1 MNMKQT
7 RLTWLVRTGYA
18 FIVLGILLLLPLGDF
33 LPVDLFGG
41 THHYYRVVST
51 DHSWFTEAL
60 LIGLGMLL
68 VLVGR
73 ALRSKAS
80 DG

>member
-1 MNMKQT
+1 M
-7 RLTWLVRTGYA
+7 A
-18 FIVLGILLLLPLGDF
+18 LGILLLLPLGDL

-41 THHYYRVVST
+41 MHYYYRVVPT
-51 DHSWFTEAL
+51 EHSWLMEAL

-73 ALRSKAS
+73 AVRNK
-80 DG
+80 GQ

>member
-7 RLTWLVRTGYA
+7 HLTWLVRMGYVLMA
-18 FIVLGILLLLPLGDF
+18 LGILLLLPLGEL

-41 THHYYRVVST
+41 MHHYYRVVPT
-51 DHSWFTEAL
+51 EHSWLMEAV

-73 ALRSKAS
+73 ALRNK
-80 DG
+80 GQ

>member
-1 MNMKQT
+1 MKQT
-7 RLTWLVRTGYA
+7 RPTWLVRMGYISIA
-18 FIVLGILLLLPLGDF
+18 LGILLLLPLGDL

-41 THHYYRVVST
+41 VHHYYRVVPAE
-51 DHSWFTEAL
+51 HSWLVEAL

-73 ALRSKAS
+73 ALRNK
-80 DG
+80 GQ